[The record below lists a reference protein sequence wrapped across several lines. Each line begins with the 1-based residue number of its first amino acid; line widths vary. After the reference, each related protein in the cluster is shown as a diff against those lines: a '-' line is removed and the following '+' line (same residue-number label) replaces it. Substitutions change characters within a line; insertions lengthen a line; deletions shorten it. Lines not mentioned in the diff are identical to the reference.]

1 MSKLRVSTL
10 ESRTGSGTIEV
21 PTGNQI
27 VGTDTGSVVAPGMV
41 LQTVYVRTDE
51 RNAYSSNNTGNGT
64 PVTPLNL
71 TITPKFA
78 NSLILCQWMV
88 NGELHQDNVFL
99 IWKDGSLVSN
109 GYNQQA
115 GNVRWSGYTSAFYD
129 QNESSTPSNWKIMY
143 ADAPGSTSPVTYG
156 LATRSS
162 SSGNFTFYLNRTVVS
177 LGQDAYENMVSVG
190 IIQEIAQ

>member
-1 MSKLRVSTL
+1 MSTLRVNEISA
-10 ESRTGSGTIEV
+10 RTGTGAIAVPSG
-21 PTGNQI
+21 NRI
-27 VGTDTGSVVAPGMV
+27 VSTEGGAIVAPGMV
-41 LQTVYVRTDE
+41 IQTVYVRTDE
-51 RNAYSSNNTGNGT
+51 RNTYSSNNTGNGT
-64 PVTPLNL
+64 LVTPLNL
-71 TITPKFA
+71 AITPKFA

-88 NGELHQDNVFL
+88 NGELHQDNTFL
-99 IWKDGSLVSN
+99 IWKDGALASN
-109 GYNQQA
+109 GFNQQA

-162 SSGNFTFYLNRTVVS
+162 SGSNYTFYLNRTVTS
-177 LGQDAYENMVSVG
+177 LGQDAHENMVSVG